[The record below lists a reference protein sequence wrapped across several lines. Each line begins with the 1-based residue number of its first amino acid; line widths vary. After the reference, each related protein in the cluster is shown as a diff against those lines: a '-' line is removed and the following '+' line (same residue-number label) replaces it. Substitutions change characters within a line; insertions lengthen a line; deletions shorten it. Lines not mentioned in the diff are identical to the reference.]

1 MVEVTVTSGI
11 SFCGSAASARPETQD
26 RRASPG
32 RNVRNWQKAAARVD
46 YWLPN
51 RLSRRRSGAT
61 LRR

>member
-11 SFCGSAASARPETQD
+11 PFCGSAASARPETQD

-46 YWLPN
+46 YWL
-51 RLSRRRSGAT
+51 T
-61 LRR
+61 